1 MDKEGEGKPV
11 CDLTIYDSL
20 KCSNITVKVI
30 FKSEKITLQSGKQL
44 FFITASNST
53 GHIKCNFID
62 NNCKRFFNVIKINE
76 IYNLRKFLVVEPNPI
91 FNYLYNDVE
100 INITNQTI
108 VEKSCAKINCK
119 PLKMKIIELA
129 EIPQL
134 PKNQIITTTASI
146 QKIGPITTFYSQKR
160 KKQFRKRE
168 LELIDD
174 NNFKIILTMW
184 GNAADILLEIN
195 TAYIFQYVT
204 VYEANYC
211 KALNSMHI
219 TTVEKRTPTQPRLMF
234 EDIDEDAMCAIL
246 DEIEKTESSNEPPTK
261 NEDAMCAILEE
272 IEKTK
277 SSNEPPTKKF
287 KTKNTSPA
295 SPPKPFI
302 GEKKI
307 SLADKKTE

>member
-1 MDKEGEGKPV
+1 
-11 CDLTIYDSL
+11 
-20 KCSNITVKVI
+20 
-30 FKSEKITLQSGKQL
+30 
-44 FFITASNST
+44 
-53 GHIKCNFID
+53 
-62 NNCKRFFNVIKINE
+62 
-76 IYNLRKFLVVEPNPI
+76 
-91 FNYLYNDVE
+91 
-100 INITNQTI
+100 
-108 VEKSCAKINCK
+108 
-119 PLKMKIIELA
+119 
-129 EIPQL
+129 
-134 PKNQIITTTASI
+134 
-146 QKIGPITTFYSQKR
+146 
-160 KKQFRKRE
+160 
-168 LELIDD
+168 
-174 NNFKIILTMW
+174 MW

-295 SPPKPFI
+295 SSPKPFI

-307 SLADKKTE
+307 SLADKKAE